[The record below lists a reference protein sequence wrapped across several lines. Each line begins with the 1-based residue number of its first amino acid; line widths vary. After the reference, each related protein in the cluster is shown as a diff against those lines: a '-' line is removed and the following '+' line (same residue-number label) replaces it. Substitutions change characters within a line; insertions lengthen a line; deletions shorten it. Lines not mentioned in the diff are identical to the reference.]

1 MGCSSDSLI
10 NSRNREFKIKNNIK
24 NIKELERKN
33 NNQNNNEKNDN
44 KNVLLIKNIRKQPKI
59 ILIGLDNI
67 GATCYMNSTLQ
78 SLSNTVKLTD
88 YFLNNF
94 KYEPDNTSKIMTNE
108 YYKVLKNLWDINN
121 NKNSY
126 SPYEFK
132 EKLSQE
138 NIMFAGMTANDSK
151 DLINFLL
158 EKFHSELNLINK
170 DNNYDKNDLNFTQN
184 DQLDESKMLN
194 IFKKEFKM
202 NFNSIISE
210 LFYGTLE
217 TKSQCLK
224 CKNTKYNFQVYSF
237 IEFPLE
243 KVNKYCFEKGKRK
256 NFNKNENKNPDI
268 DLYECFESY
277 INMELMTGDNQM
289 YCNNCDCLFDSMYGA
304 QLYSV
309 PNYLIINLYR
319 GRGAIY
325 ECKVNFPE
333 KLDLTNFVTLK
344 NKNNILELYS
354 VICHIGPSSM
364 NGHFVAYC
372 RSRIDNKW
380 YLYNDAFVSLC
391 ENPYDYLKEMPYI
404 LFYQAK

>member
-1 MGCSSDSLI
+1 
-10 NSRNREFKIKNNIK
+10 
-24 NIKELERKN
+24 
-33 NNQNNNEKNDN
+33 
-44 KNVLLIKNIRKQPKI
+44 
-59 ILIGLDNI
+59 
-67 GATCYMNSTLQ
+67 MNSTLQ

-94 KYEPDNTSKIMTNE
+94 KYEPDNNKKIMTNE

-121 NKNSY
+121 NNKSY

-132 EKLSQE
+132 EKLSQV
-138 NIMFAGMTANDSK
+138 NILFSGITANDSK

-158 EKFHSELNLINK
+158 QRFHLELNLTNK
-170 DNNYDKNDLNFTQN
+170 DNNYDEKDCNFTQN
-184 DQLDESKMLN
+184 EQMDENKMLN
-194 IFKKEFKM
+194 IFMKEFKI
-202 NFNSIISE
+202 NYNSIISK
-210 LFYGTLE
+210 LFYGIFE

-224 CKNTKYNFQVYSF
+224 CKNIKYNFQSYSF

-243 KVNKYCFEKGKRK
+243 KVNKYCFDNGKRK

-277 INMELMTGDNQM
+277 NIMELMTGDNKM
-289 YCNNCDCLFDSMYGA
+289 YCNICDCLFDSMYGT
-304 QLYSV
+304 QLYSI

-319 GRGAIY
+319 GKGATY

-333 KLDLTNFVTLK
+333 ELDLTNFVTLK
-344 NKNNILELYS
+344 NKNSKLELYS

-364 NGHFVAYC
+364 DGHFVAYC
-372 RSRIDNKW
+372 RNKIDNKW
-380 YLYNDAFVSLC
+380 YLYNDAFVSSC
-391 ENPYDYLKEMPYI
+391 ENPNDYQNKMPYI